1 MSGHSKWHNI
11 QMKKGKN
18 DAARAN
24 VFTKIGREIAVA
36 VKAGGPDPNS
46 NAKLRD
52 VIAKAKAA
60 NMPNDNI
67 QRGIKKAAGDGAN
80 INYVNNVYE
89 GYAPGGIAMIVD
101 TLTDKVNRTVG
112 NVRMYFDKCGGSL
125 GVSGC
130 VSYLFDNLGVIIIE
144 KGNHDE
150 DEVMMAALDAGADDV
165 IGDEDVFEIRT
176 APENFSQV
184 REALEKDGSYNIV
197 SAEVTMVPKDT
208 TPLDKDAS
216 AKVQRLIDM
225 LEDDDDVQNVY
236 HNAELFEEEED
247 D

>member
-67 QRGIKKAAGDGAN
+67 QRGIKKAAGEGAN

>member
-36 VKAGGPDPNS
+36 VKAGGPDPNN

-67 QRGIKKAAGDGAN
+67 QRGIKKAAGEGDSVNYTNN
-80 INYVNNVYE
+80 IYE

-130 VSYLFDNLGVIIIE
+130 VSYLFDNLGVIVIE
-144 KGNHDE
+144 KGDLDE
-150 DEVMMAALDAGADDV
+150 DEVMMQALDAGADDV
-165 IGDEDVFEIRT
+165 IPDEDVFEIRT
-176 APENFSQV
+176 TPGNFTQV
-184 REALEKDGSYNIV
+184 RETLEKAGTFKIL
-197 SAEVTMVPKDT
+197 SAEVTMVPQST

-225 LEDDDDVQNVY
+225 LEADDDVQNVY
-236 HNAELFEEEED
+236 HNAELYEEEEED
-247 D
+247 

>member
-36 VKAGGPDPNS
+36 VKAGGPDPSN

-67 QRGIKKAAGDGAN
+67 NRGIKKAAGDGDAV
-80 INYVNNVYE
+80 NYVENTYE
-89 GYAPGGIAMIVD
+89 GYAPCGVAMIVD

-130 VSYLFDNLGVIIIE
+130 VSYMFDTMGVIIIE
-144 KGNHDE
+144 AEGHDE
-150 DEVMMAALDAGADDV
+150 DEIMMTALDAGADDV
-165 IGDEDVFEIRT
+165 IADEDVFEIRT
-176 APENFSQV
+176 SVANFSQV
-184 REALEKDGSYNIV
+184 RETLEKDSSIKIV
-197 SAEVTMVPKDT
+197 SAEVSRVPSNT
-208 TPLDKDAS
+208 IELDEEQT

-225 LEDDDDVQNVY
+225 LEEDDDVQNVY
-236 HNAELFEEEED
+236 HNGILFEQEEED
-247 D
+247 

>member
-36 VKAGGPDPNS
+36 VKAGGPDPAN

-67 QRGIKKAAGDGAN
+67 NRGIKKAAGDGDAV
-80 INYVNNVYE
+80 NYVENTYE
-89 GYAPGGIAMIVD
+89 GYAPCGVAMIVD

-130 VSYLFDNLGVIIIE
+130 VSYMFDTMGVIIIE
-144 KGNHDE
+144 AEGHDE
-150 DEVMMAALDAGADDV
+150 DEIMMTALDAGADDV
-165 IGDEDVFEIRT
+165 IADEDVFEIRT
-176 APENFSQV
+176 SVANFSQV
-184 REALEKDGSYNIV
+184 RETLEKDSSIKIV
-197 SAEVTMVPKDT
+197 SAEVSRVPSNT
-208 TPLDKDAS
+208 IELDEEQT

-225 LEDDDDVQNVY
+225 LEEDDDVQNVY
-236 HNAELFEEEED
+236 HNGILFEQEEED
-247 D
+247 

>member
-67 QRGIKKAAGDGAN
+67 QRGIKKAAGDGESV
-80 INYVNNVYE
+80 NYVNNIYE

-101 TLTDKVNRTVG
+101 TLTDKVNRTIG

-130 VSYLFDNLGVIIIE
+130 VSYLFDNLGVIVVE

-150 DEVMMAALDAGADDV
+150 DEVMMLALDAGADDV
-165 IGDEDVFEIRT
+165 IPDEDVFEIRT
-176 APENFSQV
+176 APANFSQV
-184 REALEKDGSYNIV
+184 RETIEKDGSFNII
-197 SAEVTMVPKDT
+197 SAEVTMVPQST
-208 TPLDKDAS
+208 ITLDKDAS

-236 HNAELFEEEED
+236 HNADLYEEEEED
-247 D
+247 

>member
-36 VKAGGPDPNS
+36 VKAGGPDPNN

-67 QRGIKKAAGDGAN
+67 QRGIKKAAGDGESV
-80 INYVNNVYE
+80 NYVNNIYE

-130 VSYLFDNLGVIIIE
+130 VSYLFDNLGVIVIE
-144 KGNHDE
+144 KGDLDE

-165 IGDEDVFEIRT
+165 IPDEDVFEIRT

-184 REALEKDGSYNIV
+184 RETLEKAGTYKIL
-197 SAEVTMVPKDT
+197 SAEVTMVPQST
-208 TPLDKDAS
+208 TELDKEAS

-225 LEDDDDVQNVY
+225 LEADDDVQNVY
-236 HNAELFEEEED
+236 HNAELYEEEEED
-247 D
+247 

>member
-36 VKAGGPDPNS
+36 VKAGGPDPNN

-67 QRGIKKAAGDGAN
+67 QRGIKKAAGEGESV
-80 INYVNNVYE
+80 NYVNNIYE

-130 VSYLFDNLGVIIIE
+130 VSYLFDNLGVIVIE
-144 KGNHDE
+144 KGNLDE

-165 IGDEDVFEIRT
+165 IPDEDVFEIRT

-184 REALEKDGSYNIV
+184 RETLEKAGTYKIL
-197 SAEVTMVPKDT
+197 SAEVTMVPQST
-208 TPLDKDAS
+208 TELDKDAS

-225 LEDDDDVQNVY
+225 LEADDDVQNVY
-236 HNAELFEEEED
+236 HNAELYEEEEED
-247 D
+247 

>member
-18 DAARAN
+18 DAARSN

-36 VKAGGPDPNS
+36 VKAGGPDPAN

-67 QRGIKKAAGDGAN
+67 NRGIKKAAGDGDAV
-80 INYVNNVYE
+80 NYVENTYE
-89 GYAPGGIAMIVD
+89 GYAPCGVAMIVD

-130 VSYLFDNLGVIIIE
+130 VSYMFDTMGVIIIE
-144 KGNHDE
+144 AEGHDE
-150 DEVMMAALDAGADDV
+150 DEIMMTALDAGADDV
-165 IGDEDVFEIRT
+165 IADEDVFEIRT
-176 APENFSQV
+176 SVANFSQV
-184 REALEKDGSYNIV
+184 RETLEKDSSIKIV
-197 SAEVTMVPKDT
+197 SAEVSRVPSNT
-208 TPLDKDAS
+208 IELDEEQT

-225 LEDDDDVQNVY
+225 LEEDDDVQNVY
-236 HNAELFEEEED
+236 HNGILFEQEEED
-247 D
+247 

>member
-67 QRGIKKAAGDGAN
+67 QRGIKKAAGEGAN

-208 TPLDKDAS
+208 ITLDKDAT
-216 AKVQRLIDM
+216 AKVQKLIDM
-225 LEDDDDVQNVY
+225 LEDDDDLQNVY
-236 HNAELFEEEED
+236 HNADLFEEEED

>member
-1 MSGHSKWHNI
+1 
-11 QMKKGKN
+11 MKKGKN

-36 VKAGGPDPNS
+36 VKAGGPDPNN

-67 QRGIKKAAGDGAN
+67 QRGIKKAAGDGESV
-80 INYVNNVYE
+80 NYVNNIYE

-130 VSYLFDNLGVIIIE
+130 VSYLFDNLGVIVIE
-144 KGNHDE
+144 KGDLDE
-150 DEVMMAALDAGADDV
+150 DEVMMTALDAGADDV
-165 IGDEDVFEIRT
+165 IPDEDVFEIRT

-184 REALEKDGSYNIV
+184 RETLEKAGTFKIL
-197 SAEVTMVPKDT
+197 SAEVTMVPQST
-208 TPLDKDAS
+208 TALDKDAS

-225 LEDDDDVQNVY
+225 LEADVDVQNVY
-236 HNAELFEEEED
+236 HNAELYEEEEED
-247 D
+247 

>member
-67 QRGIKKAAGDGAN
+67 QRGIKKAAGDGEN

-101 TLTDKVNRTVG
+101 TLTHREQKTLLDRRPQSYLAPFRPHGHEPPAGGAAGASSGVLHRTRDAAG
-112 NVRMYFDKCGGSL
+112 LLGRPQDGGGDRDPVRHAAGDHHRTAVRSL
-125 GVSGC
+125 GKARRQRMSRPVPRSRASGT
-130 VSYLFDNLGVIIIE
+130 
-144 KGNHDE
+144 
-150 DEVMMAALDAGADDV
+150 
-165 IGDEDVFEIRT
+165 RT
-176 APENFSQV
+176 NQM
-184 REALEKDGSYNIV
+184 RDI
-197 SAEVTMVPKDT
+197 PKFRLKK
-208 TPLDKDAS
+208 TPNGGIL
-216 AKVQRLIDM
+216 
-225 LEDDDDVQNVY
+225 
-236 HNAELFEEEED
+236 
-247 D
+247 

>member
-36 VKAGGPDPNS
+36 VKAGGPDPSN

-67 QRGIKKAAGDGAN
+67 NRGIKKAAGDGDAV
-80 INYVNNVYE
+80 NYVENTYE
-89 GYAPGGIAMIVD
+89 GYAPCGVAMIVD

-130 VSYLFDNLGVIIIE
+130 VSYMFDTMGVIIVE
-144 KGNHDE
+144 AEGHDE
-150 DEVMMAALDAGADDV
+150 DEIMMTALDAGADDV
-165 IGDEDVFEIRT
+165 IADEDVFEIRT
-176 APENFSQV
+176 SVANFSQV
-184 REALEKDGSYNIV
+184 RETLEKDSSIKIV
-197 SAEVTMVPKDT
+197 SAEVSRVPSNT
-208 TPLDKDAS
+208 IELDEEQT

-225 LEDDDDVQNVY
+225 LEEDDDVQNVY
-236 HNAELFEEEED
+236 HNGILFEQEEED
-247 D
+247 

>member
-36 VKAGGPDPNS
+36 VKAGGPDPSN

-67 QRGIKKAAGDGAN
+67 NRGIKKAAGDGDAV
-80 INYVNNVYE
+80 NYVENTYE
-89 GYAPGGIAMIVD
+89 GYAPCGVAMIVD

-130 VSYLFDNLGVIIIE
+130 VSYMFDTMGVIIVE
-144 KGNHDE
+144 AEGHDE
-150 DEVMMAALDAGADDV
+150 DEIMMTALDAGADDV
-165 IGDEDVFEIRT
+165 IADEDVFEIRT
-176 APENFSQV
+176 SVANFSQV
-184 REALEKDGSYNIV
+184 RETLEKDSSIKIV
-197 SAEVTMVPKDT
+197 SAEVSRIPSNTIE
-208 TPLDKDAS
+208 LDEEQT

-225 LEDDDDVQNVY
+225 LEEDDDVQNVY
-236 HNAELFEEEED
+236 HNGILFEQEEED
-247 D
+247 

>member
-36 VKAGGPDPNS
+36 VKAGGPDPAN

-67 QRGIKKAAGDGAN
+67 NRGIKKAAGDGDAV
-80 INYVNNVYE
+80 NYVENTYE
-89 GYAPGGIAMIVD
+89 GYAPCGVAMIVD

-130 VSYLFDNLGVIIIE
+130 VSYMFDTMGVIIIE
-144 KGNHDE
+144 AEGHDE
-150 DEVMMAALDAGADDV
+150 DEIMMTALDAGADDV
-165 IGDEDVFEIRT
+165 IADEDVFEIRT
-176 APENFSQV
+176 SVANFSQV
-184 REALEKDGSYNIV
+184 RETLEKDSSIKIV
-197 SAEVTMVPKDT
+197 SAEVSRVPSNT
-208 TPLDKDAS
+208 IELDEEQT

-225 LEDDDDVQNVY
+225 LEEDDDVQNVY
-236 HNAELFEEEED
+236 HNGVLFEQEEED
-247 D
+247 

>member
-36 VKAGGPDPNS
+36 VKAGGPDPAN

-67 QRGIKKAAGDGAN
+67 NRGIKKAAGDGEQV
-80 INYVNNVYE
+80 NYVENVYE
-89 GYAPGGIAMIVD
+89 GFGPCGIAMMVE

-112 NVRMYFDKCGGSL
+112 NIRCYFDKCGGNL
-125 GVSGC
+125 GVSGS
-130 VSYLFDNLGVIIIE
+130 VSYMFNRMGVIVIDSE
-144 KGNHDE
+144 GQNE
-150 DEVMMAALDAGADDV
+150 DDIMMMAIELGADDV
-165 IGDEDVFEIRT
+165 IADDGCFEIRT
-176 APENFSQV
+176 PVNSFSAV
-184 REALEKDGSYNIV
+184 REALEKNSSIKIL
-197 SAEVTMVPKDT
+197 SAEVAEVPTSTTELNEEDT
-208 TPLDKDAS
+208 

-236 HNAELFEEEED
+236 HNAVLFESEEED
-247 D
+247 

>member
-67 QRGIKKAAGDGAN
+67 QRGIKKAAGEGAN
-80 INYVNNVYE
+80 INYVNKVYE

-208 TPLDKDAS
+208 ITLDKDAT
-216 AKVQRLIDM
+216 AKVQKLIDM

-236 HNAELFEEEED
+236 HNADLFEEEED

>member
-36 VKAGGPDPNS
+36 VKAGGPDPNN

-67 QRGIKKAAGDGAN
+67 QRGIKKAAGEGASV
-80 INYVNNVYE
+80 NYVNNIYE

-130 VSYLFDNLGVIIIE
+130 VSYLFDNLGVIVIE
-144 KGNHDE
+144 KGDLDE
-150 DEVMMAALDAGADDV
+150 DEVMMTALDAGADDV
-165 IGDEDVFEIRT
+165 IPDEDVFEIRT

-184 REALEKDGSYNIV
+184 RETLEKAGTYKIL
-197 SAEVTMVPKDT
+197 SAEVTMVPQST
-208 TPLDKDAS
+208 TELDKEAS

-225 LEDDDDVQNVY
+225 LEADDDVQNVY
-236 HNAELFEEEED
+236 HNADLYEEEEED
-247 D
+247 

>member
-46 NAKLRD
+46 NAMLRD

-67 QRGIKKAAGDGAN
+67 QRGIKKAAGEGAN
-80 INYVNNVYE
+80 INYVNKVYE

-112 NVRMYFDKCGGSL
+112 NVRMYFDKCG
-125 GVSGC
+125 
-130 VSYLFDNLGVIIIE
+130 
-144 KGNHDE
+144 
-150 DEVMMAALDAGADDV
+150 
-165 IGDEDVFEIRT
+165 
-176 APENFSQV
+176 
-184 REALEKDGSYNIV
+184 
-197 SAEVTMVPKDT
+197 
-208 TPLDKDAS
+208 
-216 AKVQRLIDM
+216 
-225 LEDDDDVQNVY
+225 
-236 HNAELFEEEED
+236 
-247 D
+247 

>member
-36 VKAGGPDPNS
+36 VKAGGPDPSN

-67 QRGIKKAAGDGAN
+67 NRGIKKAAGDGDAV
-80 INYVNNVYE
+80 NYVENTYE
-89 GYAPGGIAMIVD
+89 GYAPCGVAMIVD

-130 VSYLFDNLGVIIIE
+130 VSYMFDTMGVIIIE
-144 KGNHDE
+144 AEGHDE
-150 DEVMMAALDAGADDV
+150 DEIMMTALEAGADDV
-165 IGDEDVFEIRT
+165 IADEDVFEIRT
-176 APENFSQV
+176 SVANFSQV
-184 REALEKDGSYNIV
+184 RETLEKDSSIKIV
-197 SAEVTMVPKDT
+197 SAEVSRVPSNT
-208 TPLDKDAS
+208 IELDEEQT

-225 LEDDDDVQNVY
+225 LEEDDDVQNVY
-236 HNAELFEEEED
+236 HNGILFEQEEED
-247 D
+247 

>member
-67 QRGIKKAAGDGAN
+67 QRGIKKAAGDGESV
-80 INYVNNVYE
+80 NYVNNIYE

-101 TLTDKVNRTVG
+101 TLTDKVNRTIG

-130 VSYLFDNLGVIIIE
+130 VSYLFDNLGVIVVE

-150 DEVMMAALDAGADDV
+150 DEVMMLALDAGADDV
-165 IGDEDVFEIRT
+165 IPDEDVFEIRT
-176 APENFSQV
+176 APSNFSQV
-184 REALEKDGSYNIV
+184 RETIEKDGSFNII
-197 SAEVTMVPKDT
+197 SAEITMVPQST
-208 TPLDKDAS
+208 ITLDKDAS

-236 HNAELFEEEED
+236 HNADLYEEEEED
-247 D
+247 